1 MLLSGYDY
9 DIVYKKSA
17 DNANADFF
25 SRFLVQT
32 RDEEDPDPDEHYVFA
47 TSVSSLPVT
56 AVEIAD
62 LTKKDKVPVKVYE
75 HTSSGWP
82 NYCPDPEIKPYWNRR
97 EDLSLDDGCLLWGRR
112 VVIPLKLQG
121 HLLDELHECHPGMC
135 RMKAL
140 ARSFVWWPGI
150 DQDIEDR
157 VRFCEDCVNAQSTP
171 KSVPLLFWPWATEPW
186 QRIHVDFAE
195 VKGQQFLIIVDSHSK
210 WLEVFP
216 MTTTTATATINVFRA
231 VFARYGLPHEVVSDN
246 GPQFVS
252 EEYQTFLKM
261 NRVKL
266 TLVPPYHPASN
277 GLAERHVRTF
287 KGMYKA
293 YGNTRSVQHRVA
305 DILFRYRNTPHST
318 TGKTPAELFLKR
330 EPRTFLSLVKPSL
343 KSRVESRQAASKLY
357 KDGAHPK
364 LRTFD
369 LYQPV
374 RVKNVRGGKEKWIQ
388 GTIVAIKGPET
399 YLVRVSGNNRRFV
412 HANHLIP
419 DDAREQYAKKENI
432 ERENV
437 ECNPTPLLQE
447 IPVMPQAETSSKSAQ
462 VPSVGTELAE
472 VPFTV
477 VQINSDP
484 ETSKIPVSNPH
495 FVGTPVKVTRSG
507 RVSKPP
513 EKLNL

>member
-1 MLLSGYDY
+1 
-9 DIVYKKSA
+9 
-17 DNANADFF
+17 
-25 SRFLVQT
+25 
-32 RDEEDPDPDEHYVFA
+32 
-47 TSVSSLPVT
+47 
-56 AVEIAD
+56 
-62 LTKKDKVPVKVYE
+62 
-75 HTSSGWP
+75 
-82 NYCPDPEIKPYWNRR
+82 
-97 EDLSLDDGCLLWGRR
+97 
-112 VVIPLKLQG
+112 
-121 HLLDELHECHPGMC
+121 
-135 RMKAL
+135 
-140 ARSFVWWPGI
+140 
-150 DQDIEDR
+150 
-157 VRFCEDCVNAQSTP
+157 
-171 KSVPLLFWPWATEPW
+171 
-186 QRIHVDFAE
+186 
-195 VKGQQFLIIVDSHSK
+195 
-210 WLEVFP
+210 
-216 MTTTTATATINVFRA
+216 MTTTTATATINVLRA
-231 VFARYGLPHEVVSDN
+231 VFTRYGLPHEVVSDN

-277 GLAERHVRTF
+277 GLAERHVQTF

-399 YLVRVSGNNRRFV
+399 YIVRVSGNNRRFV

-419 DDAREQYAKKENI
+419 NDAREQNAKKENI
-432 ERENV
+432 EREIV

-472 VPFTV
+472 VPSVV

-484 ETSKIPVSNPH
+484 DTSKIPVSNPH
-495 FVGTPVKVTRSG
+495 FVGTSVKVTRSG

-513 EKLNL
+513 ERLNL

>member
-1 MLLSGYDY
+1 MC
-9 DIVYKKSA
+9 
-17 DNANADFF
+17 
-25 SRFLVQT
+25 
-32 RDEEDPDPDEHYVFA
+32 
-47 TSVSSLPVT
+47 PV
-56 AVEIAD
+56 
-62 LTKKDKVPVKVYE
+62 
-75 HTSSGWP
+75 
-82 NYCPDPEIKPYWNRR
+82 PEIKPYWSRR
-97 EDLSLDDGCLLWGRR
+97 EDLSLEDGCLLWGRR

-150 DQDIEDR
+150 GQDIEDR
-157 VRFCEDCVNAQSTP
+157 VRFCEDCVNMQSTP

-216 MTTTTATATINVFRA
+216 MTTTTATAAISVLRA

-261 NRVKL
+261 NRIKL

-277 GLAERHVRTF
+277 DLAERHVRTF

-293 YGNTRSVQHRVA
+293 YGNTRSVQRRVA
-305 DILFRYRNTPHST
+305 NILFRYRNTPHST

-330 EPRTFLSLVKPSL
+330 ESRTFLSLVKPSL
-343 KSRVESRQAASKLY
+343 KSRVESRQASSKLY
-357 KDGAHPK
+357 KDGAHLK

-369 LYQPV
+369 LYQLV
-374 RVKNVRGGKEKWIQ
+374 RVKNVRGRREKWIQ

-399 YLVRVSGNNRRFV
+399 YLVRVLRNNRRFV

-419 DDAREQYAKKENI
+419 DDAREQAAKKENI
-432 ERENV
+432 EREIV
-437 ECNPTPLLQE
+437 EYNPTPLSQQ
-447 IPVMPQAETSSKSAQ
+447 IPVMPQAETSSQSDQ
-462 VPSVGTELAE
+462 VPSLGTELAE
-472 VPFTV
+472 VPTTV

-484 ETSKIPVSNPH
+484 DKGKVPVSDPH

-513 EKLNL
+513 KRLNL